1 MNTVEQLKCI
11 LIAYPCKILLEV
23 KKEMK
28 RKRTCSFTFGV
39 MFFLVLNFP
48 WTIKYCVSL
57 DALLCV
63 LSFQNTLILF
73 FSYRL
78 QSLDVES
85 RRWRRI
91 LTKKKKETWFGYG
104 PASIRE
110 SEQYA
115 YETLSICRKARRREL
130 LIKSVCTDNSSY
142 TAVRGS
148 DSVGGE
154 LRKHTW
160 EVLGGKR
167 RGHLGGLKNN
177 WWVWA
182 YNHHYVL
189 CKCART
195 AALDRAQDGVGSKKG
210 ALKSKWIKIIQ
221 AKGST
226 YSTVSSWTFCWTA

>member
-1 MNTVEQLKCI
+1 MSWI
-11 LIAYPCKILLEV
+11 F
-23 KKEMK
+23 
-28 RKRTCSFTFGV
+28 S
-39 MFFLVLNFP
+39 

-57 DALLCV
+57 DTLLCV

-73 FSYRL
+73 SSYGQKR
-78 QSLDVES
+78 LDVDC
-85 RRWRRI
+85 RWRRM

-115 YETLSICRKARRREL
+115 YETLSICGKGRQGEL
-130 LIKSVCTDNSSY
+130 MIKSVCTDNSSY
-142 TAVRGS
+142 TAVRAI
-148 DSVGGE
+148 DSVGGG

-160 EVLGGKR
+160 EILVWKR

-189 CKCART
+189 CKCAST
-195 AALDRAQDGVGSKKG
+195 AALDQAQDRGGSKKG
-210 ALKSKWIKIIQ
+210 ALKSKWIKIIL

-226 YSTVSSWTFCWTA
+226 YSTASSWTFCWTA

>member
-1 MNTVEQLKCI
+1 
-11 LIAYPCKILLEV
+11 
-23 KKEMK
+23 
-28 RKRTCSFTFGV
+28 
-39 MFFLVLNFP
+39 MFFLVLNFS

-78 QSLDVES
+78 QSLDVE
-85 RRWRRI
+85 RWRRI

-115 YETLSICRKARRREL
+115 YETLSIFRKARWREL

-142 TAVRGS
+142 TAVRGI
-148 DSVGGE
+148 DSIGGE

-160 EVLGGKR
+160 EILVRKR
-167 RGHLGGLKNN
+167 KGHLGGLKNN

-182 YNHHYVL
+182 NNTLCALANVL
-189 CKCART
+189 GLQLWTRPKMEFWAR
-195 AALDRAQDGVGSKKG
+195 KEP
-210 ALKSKWIKIIQ
+210 
-221 AKGST
+221 
-226 YSTVSSWTFCWTA
+226 

>member
-1 MNTVEQLKCI
+1 
-11 LIAYPCKILLEV
+11 
-23 KKEMK
+23 
-28 RKRTCSFTFGV
+28 
-39 MFFLVLNFP
+39 MFFLVLNFS

-91 LTKKKKETWFGYG
+91 LTKKKKETWFSYG

-115 YETLSICRKARRREL
+115 YETLSICGKARRREL

-142 TAVRGS
+142 TAVRGI

-160 EVLGGKR
+160 EILVRKR

-189 CKCART
+189 LQMCQDCSFGPGPRWSWEQEMSLKKQMNKDYPSKRVYLQHCKFLNILLNCLVT
-195 AALDRAQDGVGSKKG
+195 LF
-210 ALKSKWIKIIQ
+210 
-221 AKGST
+221 
-226 YSTVSSWTFCWTA
+226 FCWLYIFDAWRARMCIWVWAFI